1 MNISFS
7 KDFGTISFSLDEANY
22 EEDMVKCHR
31 IQKMME
37 MEAWADLMMVFIK
50 GKEKFDEAVM
60 KVKPSEQ
67 SFRENAIYSA
77 RLCGFWEAVSL
88 PTKIVAAYKKY
99 REEKL
104 RELEGKSEES
114 IIDNS

>member
-1 MNISFS
+1 MRINFS
-7 KDFGTISFSLDEANY
+7 KDFGTVNFSLDEENY
-22 EEDMVKCHR
+22 EEDLVKCHR

-37 MEAWADLMMVFIK
+37 TEAWGDLMMVFLK
-50 GKEKFDEAVM
+50 GKEKFDEGVM

-67 SFRENAIYSA
+67 SFRESAIYSA

-88 PTKIVAAYKKY
+88 PTKIVDAYKKF
-99 REEKL
+99 RGEKL
-104 RELEGKSEES
+104 KELEGKSEES

>member
-7 KDFGTISFSLDEANY
+7 KDYGTVNFSLDEANY
-22 EEDMVKCHR
+22 EDDLVKCHR

-37 MEAWADLMMVFIK
+37 TEAWADLMMVFLK

-77 RLCGFWEAVSL
+77 RLGGFWEAVSL
-88 PTKIVAAYKKY
+88 PTKIVDAYKIF
-99 REEKL
+99 RSAKL
-104 RELEGKSEES
+104 KELEGKNEES

>member
-1 MNISFS
+1 MKVSFS
-7 KDFGTISFSLDEANY
+7 KDFGTINFSLDEQNY
-22 EEDMVKCHR
+22 EEDLVKCHR

-37 MEAWADLMMVFIK
+37 TEAWADLMLVFLK
-50 GKEKFDEAVM
+50 GKEKFDETVM

-77 RLCGFWEAVSL
+77 RLGGFWEAVSL
-88 PTKIVAAYKKY
+88 STKIVDAYKKF
-99 REEKL
+99 RGDKIK
-104 RELEGKSEES
+104 ELEGQSEES

>member
-1 MNISFS
+1 MNINFN
-7 KDFGTISFSLDEANY
+7 KDFGTISFSIDENNY
-22 EEDMVKCHR
+22 EDDLVKCHR

-37 MEAWADLMMVFIK
+37 SEGWGDLMMVFFK
-50 GKEKFDEAVM
+50 GKEKFDEGVM

-77 RLCGFWEAVSL
+77 RLGGFWEAVSL
-88 PTKIVAAYKKY
+88 PTKIVEAYKKF
-99 REEKL
+99 RSAKL
-104 RELEGKSEES
+104 DELEGKSEKS